1 MSADA
6 MKKTSRT
13 DWDRLA
19 SMKDDEIDY
28 SDVPPLTDA
37 FFERAQLRIPVAEAQ
52 DWIKLDPE
60 IVSWFR
66 KRGDGYKDRI
76 LTVLRD
82 HMRTQG

>member
-1 MSADA
+1 MSAGA

-28 SDVPPLTDA
+28 SDAPPLTDA
-37 FFERAQLRIPVAEAQ
+37 FFERALLRIPVAEAQ

-60 IVSWFR
+60 IVSWFSQ
-66 KRGDGYKDRI
+66 RGDRYKDQI
-76 LTVLRD
+76 LAVLRE
-82 HMRTQG
+82 HIRTQG

>member
-1 MSADA
+1 MSAGA

-19 SMKDDEIDY
+19 SMQDDEIDY
-28 SDVPPLTDA
+28 SDVPPLTDT
-37 FFERAQLRIPVAEAQ
+37 FFERAVLRIPVAEAQ

-66 KRGDGYKDRI
+66 ERGDGYKDRI